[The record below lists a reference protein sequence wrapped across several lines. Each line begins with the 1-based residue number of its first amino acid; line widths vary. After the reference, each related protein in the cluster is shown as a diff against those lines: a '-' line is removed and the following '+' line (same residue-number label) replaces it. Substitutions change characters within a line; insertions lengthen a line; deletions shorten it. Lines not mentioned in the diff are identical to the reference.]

1 VAYSKLLYQVLS
13 RLLTTK
19 PIANTMQ
26 FRILTILLSF
36 LFISACSVP
45 KVYKLTVQQ
54 GNIVTQD
61 MLDELKVGMNK
72 RQVAYV
78 MGTPLLRSPY
88 QQDRWDYLY
97 TLERR
102 DKVVKDYQVTLF
114 FQDDLYTHFEGEVPQ
129 EEKPEKQQEVLEE
142 KKDTNLLKIPEA

>member
-1 VAYSKLLYQVLS
+1 
-13 RLLTTK
+13 
-19 PIANTMQ
+19 MQ

-36 LFISACSVP
+36 IFISACSIP

-61 MLDELKVGMNK
+61 MLDELKEGMTK

-78 MGTPLLRSPY
+78 MGTPLIRSPY

-102 DKVVKDYQVTLF
+102 DKVVKDYQVTVF
-114 FQDDLYTHFEGEVPQ
+114 FKDELYSHYEGEVPQ
-129 EEKPEKQQEVLEE
+129 EAKPEKQQEVLEE
-142 KKDTNLLKIPEA
+142 KKENNLLNIPQE

>member
-1 VAYSKLLYQVLS
+1 MRFK
-13 RLLTTK
+13 
-19 PIANTMQ
+19 
-26 FRILTILLSF
+26 ILTVLLSF

-61 MLDELKVGMNK
+61 MIDELKVGMTK

-78 MGTPLLRSPY
+78 MGTPLIRSPY
-88 QQDRWDYLY
+88 QQERWDYLY

-102 DKVVKDYQVTLF
+102 DKVVKNYQVTLF
-114 FQDDLYTHFEGEVPQ
+114 FKDELYTRLEGEVPQ
-129 EEKPEKQQEVLEE
+129 EKEPEIQQEVLED
-142 KKDTNLLKIPEA
+142 KKENNLLEIPSE

>member
-1 VAYSKLLYQVLS
+1 
-13 RLLTTK
+13 
-19 PIANTMQ
+19 MQ
-26 FRILTILLSF
+26 FRILTVLLSF
-36 LFISACSVP
+36 LFISACSIP

-61 MLDELKVGMNK
+61 MIDELKVGMTK

-78 MGTPLLRSPY
+78 MGTPLIRSPY
-88 QQDRWDYLY
+88 QQNRWDYLY

-102 DKVVKDYQVTLF
+102 DKVVKDYQVTVF
-114 FQDDLYTHFEGEVPQ
+114 FNAELYTHFEGEVPQ

-142 KKDTNLLKIPEA
+142 KKESNLLKIPGE

>member
-1 VAYSKLLYQVLS
+1 
-13 RLLTTK
+13 
-19 PIANTMQ
+19 MQ

-45 KVYKLTVQQ
+45 QVYKLTVQQ

-61 MLDELKVGMNK
+61 MLDELKEGMTQ

-78 MGTPLLRSPY
+78 MGTPLLKSPFE
-88 QQDRWDYLY
+88 QTRWDYIY

-102 DKVVKDYQVTLF
+102 DEIVKSYHVAVYFENDLF
-114 FQDDLYTHFEGEVPQ
+114 THYEGEVP
-129 EEKPEKQQEVLEE
+129 ETKRPERQQEILEE
-142 KKDTNLLKIPEA
+142 KREDKLLDIDEG

>member
-1 VAYSKLLYQVLS
+1 
-13 RLLTTK
+13 
-19 PIANTMQ
+19 MQ
-26 FRILTILLSF
+26 FKIFTVLLSF

-61 MLDELKVGMNK
+61 MIDELKVGMNK

-78 MGTPLLRSPY
+78 MGTPLIRSPY
-88 QQDRWDYLY
+88 QQERWDYLY

-102 DKVVKDYQVTLF
+102 DKVVKNYQVTLF
-114 FQDDLYTHFEGEVPQ
+114 FKDELYTRLEGEVPQ
-129 EEKPEKQQEVLEE
+129 EKELESQQEVLED
-142 KKDTNLLKIPEA
+142 KKENNLLEIPNE

>member
-1 VAYSKLLYQVLS
+1 
-13 RLLTTK
+13 
-19 PIANTMQ
+19 MQ

-36 LFISACSVP
+36 IFISACSIP

-61 MLDELKVGMNK
+61 MIDALEPGMTK

-78 MGTPLLRSPY
+78 MGTPLMQSPY
-88 QQDRWDYLY
+88 QQNRWDYIY

-102 DKVVKDYQVTLF
+102 DKIVKQYQITTF
-114 FQDDLYTHFEGEVPQ
+114 FEGNIYTHYEGEVPE
-129 EEKPEKQQEVLEE
+129 EEKPEAQQEVIEE
-142 KKDTNLLKIPEA
+142 QKENNLLKIPTD

>member
-1 VAYSKLLYQVLS
+1 MRFK
-13 RLLTTK
+13 
-19 PIANTMQ
+19 
-26 FRILTILLSF
+26 ILTVLLSF

-61 MLDELKVGMNK
+61 MIDELKVGMTK

-78 MGTPLLRSPY
+78 MGTPLIRSPY
-88 QQDRWDYLY
+88 QQERWDYLY

-102 DKVVKDYQVTLF
+102 DTVVKNYQVTLF
-114 FQDDLYTHFEGEVPQ
+114 FKDELYTRLEGEVPQ
-129 EEKPEKQQEVLEE
+129 EEEPESEQEVLED
-142 KKDTNLLKIPEA
+142 KKDDNLLEIPSE